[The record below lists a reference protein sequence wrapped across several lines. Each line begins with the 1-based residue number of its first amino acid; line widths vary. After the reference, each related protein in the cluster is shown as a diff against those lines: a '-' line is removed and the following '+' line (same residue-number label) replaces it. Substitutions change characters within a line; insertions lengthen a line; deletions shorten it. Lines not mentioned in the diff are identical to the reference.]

1 MTSNSMLLACALNLL
16 AATAWAATPG
26 AAASAPK
33 PTKASAAAAQA
44 AAKKNEAKG
53 LALATETA
61 QRISEAQ
68 LSVADRVLTG
78 DAACEFNQTVS
89 VHPVQG
95 HPGHFKLS
103 FKKISYTM
111 LPEETTTGAVRL
123 EDKKAGVVWIQVPA
137 KSMLLNAKIGQR
149 MVDACLHPEQ
159 KAAVAAVEAAG
170 KTLGIEPPSPPAS
183 SASAPSAAS
192 APAN

>member
-1 MTSNSMLLACALNLL
+1 MNSTPMLLACAMNLL
-16 AATAWAATPG
+16 AATAWAATPSG
-26 AAASAPK
+26 AASAPK
-33 PTKASAAAAQA
+33 PAKPSAAAQA

-89 VHPVQG
+89 VHPVHG

-103 FKKISYTM
+103 FKKVSYTM
-111 LPEETTTGAVRL
+111 VPEETTTGAVRL

-137 KSMLLNAKIGQR
+137 KSMLLNAKLGQR

-170 KTLGIEPPSPPAS
+170 KTLGIEPPRAPA
-183 SASAPSAAS
+183 SAAS
-192 APAN
+192 GAAN